1 MHASIRNTVVR
12 GFSVALVAA
21 GLGLALASSAQAGGR
36 AERGAVAIDAD
47 GVHLYLSAV
56 YHYSHD
62 DYPRARGYFEYNDHV
77 RTIQNLE
84 RKQRKNSRLARQ
96 AADDGRYRRARRL
109 RSDIRVLERYR
120 QRQLRML
127 EADRVT
133 FEHMH
138 QQHARAER
146 RAERRTEQHAE
157 RHAEQHAERHGWWR
171 WSRWSLRVH

>member
-12 GFSVALVAA
+12 GFAVALVAA
-21 GLGLALASSAQAGGR
+21 GLGLALPSSAQAEDR
-36 AERGAVAIDAD
+36 AERGAVVIDAG

-62 DYPRARGYFEYNDHV
+62 DYPRARGYFEHNDHV

-84 RKQRKNSRLARQ
+84 RKQRKHRRLARQ
-96 AADDGRYRRARRL
+96 AADNGRYRRARRL
-109 RSDIRVLERYR
+109 RSDARVLERYR

-133 FEHMH
+133 FERI
-138 QQHARAER
+138 QQQHHARAER
-146 RAERRTEQHAE
+146 RAERR
-157 RHAEQHAERHGWWR
+157 GWRLRWHL
-171 WSRWSLRVH
+171 WSRRDH